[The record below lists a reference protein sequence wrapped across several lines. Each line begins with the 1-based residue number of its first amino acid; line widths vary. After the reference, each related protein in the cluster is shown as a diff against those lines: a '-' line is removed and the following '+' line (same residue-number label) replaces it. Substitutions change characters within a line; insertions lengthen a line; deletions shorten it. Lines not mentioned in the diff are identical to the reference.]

1 MSPLIHPYNDA
12 SSRVGGLF
20 ILSMHYWDGGW
31 AFQTVNFVLS
41 LQTILWHFTITFCFV
56 RNDIVLFFCSLGKLS
71 WCTPVYN
78 ILPLYIVEEVML
90 TSFFLSVTLR
100 SSSLNLY
107 NFISLSSLTAVF
119 HEFIRPIA
127 ETQYDNYRIKSK

>member
-1 MSPLIHPYNDA
+1 MGRVENYHGVPLYAIYHP
-12 SSRVGGLF
+12 F
-20 ILSMHYWDGGW
+20 
-31 AFQTVNFVLS
+31 
-41 LQTILWHFTITFCFV
+41 
-56 RNDIVLFFCSLGKLS
+56 
-71 WCTPVYN
+71 
-78 ILPLYIVEEVML
+78 YIVEEVML